1 MSWVIEF
8 TGSTLTKKK
17 RSKYFGAQDV
27 TSKVL
32 RLS

>member
-1 MSWVIEF
+1 MSWMIEF
-8 TGSTLTKKK
+8 TGSTLTKK

-27 TSKVL
+27 ASKVL